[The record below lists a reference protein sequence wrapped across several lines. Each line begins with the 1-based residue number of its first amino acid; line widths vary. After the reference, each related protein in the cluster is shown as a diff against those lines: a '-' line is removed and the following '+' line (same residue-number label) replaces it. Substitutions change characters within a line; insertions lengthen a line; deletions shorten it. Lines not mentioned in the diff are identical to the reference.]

1 MFTLNRMLC
10 CILLLATAML
20 FGCANRLIV
29 KTAVR
34 SQQYDASFSFNGR
47 VSVKRGVDFS
57 SAGLRWVHNP
67 EEDED
72 EILILEPMG
81 QTIARI
87 HREAQGSMLEA
98 DGRFYVSQDVESLTK
113 QVLGWTLPL
122 SLLSHWVVGVP
133 SKGSEADIQRDAK
146 KQITLLRQ
154 AGWEIRYQRY
164 ANTSAEA
171 LPTRFV
177 MKNEKLEMTVII
189 DEWEKQQP

>member
-1 MFTLNRMLC
+1 MFTLNRILC
-10 CILLLATAML
+10 FVLLLTTVML
-20 FGCANRLIV
+20 SGCANRLMV

-34 SQQYDASFSFNGR
+34 SDQYDAPFSFNGR

-57 SAGLRWVHNP
+57 SASLRWVHNP
-67 EEDED
+67 EADED
-72 EILILEPMG
+72 EILILEPLG

-113 QVLGWTLPL
+113 QVLGWTFPL
-122 SLLSHWVVGVP
+122 SLLSHWIVGVP
-133 SKGSEADIQRDAK
+133 SKGSEADIRRDAK
-146 KQITLLRQ
+146 KQITVLKQ

-164 ANTSAEA
+164 ANVTPEA

-177 MKNEKLEMTVII
+177 MKNDKLEMTIII